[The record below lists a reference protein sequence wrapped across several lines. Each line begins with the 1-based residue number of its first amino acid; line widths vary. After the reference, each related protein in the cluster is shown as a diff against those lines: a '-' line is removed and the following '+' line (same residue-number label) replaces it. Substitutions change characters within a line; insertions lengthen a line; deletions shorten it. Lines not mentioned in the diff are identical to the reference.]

1 MKITKI
7 SWSAKK
13 LGLKRPYKIAYKT
26 VSDVEVVF
34 FELELANGIRGVGS
48 SNPSKQVVGQDTKDV
63 IQSLQSIDFTFLESR
78 NIEEFYSL
86 IEESR
91 LRFRNMPG
99 VLACVDIA
107 LHDAFSQFLKIPLG
121 KFLGKRCAAIFTSVT
136 IGISDVND
144 TLKEA
149 REYID
154 AGFKILKIKTGL
166 DPELDAE
173 RVIKISEKFP
183 EIKVRVDANQGYKE
197 NDLTKFLKL
206 TKDYRPE
213 LVEQPFPVD
222 NFNDLIRGFDEDIR
236 SLVAA
241 DESIRNPEDAI
252 LIAGKKKSCGIFNI
266 KLMKCGGISE
276 GNIISQIS
284 RLAKKELMWGCNDE
298 SCISI
303 SAALNLALS
312 QPNTHYL
319 DLDGSFD
326 LEQDICKGGF
336 KLSEGKL
343 FPLDTPGLGLQ
354 F

>member
-1 MKITKI
+1 LKITKI

-48 SNPSKQVVGQDTKDV
+48 SNPSKHVVGQDTQDV

-78 NIEEFYSL
+78 DIEEFYAL
-86 IEESR
+86 VEESR
-91 LRFRNMPG
+91 LRFRKMPG

-107 LHDAFSQFLKIPLG
+107 LHDAFTQFLKIPLG
-121 KFLGKRCAAIFTSVT
+121 KFLGRRRAALFTSVT
-136 IGISDVND
+136 IGISDIND
-144 TLKEA
+144 TLKET
-149 REYID
+149 REHIEE
-154 AGFKILKIKTGL
+154 GFKILKVKTGL

-173 RVIKISEKFP
+173 RIIKIFEKYP
-183 EIKVRVDANQGYKE
+183 EIKVRVDANQGYKK
-197 NDLTKFLKL
+197 NDLVKFLTL

-213 LVEQPFPVD
+213 LIEQPFHVE
-222 NFNDLIRGFDEDIR
+222 NFNEFLRGFDEDIR
-236 SLVAA
+236 GLIAA

-252 LIAGKKKSCGIFNI
+252 KLAGEKESCGIFNI

-276 GNIISQIS
+276 GSIISQVS

-326 LEQDICKGGF
+326 LEQDICEGGF
-336 KLSEGKL
+336 KLSAGKL